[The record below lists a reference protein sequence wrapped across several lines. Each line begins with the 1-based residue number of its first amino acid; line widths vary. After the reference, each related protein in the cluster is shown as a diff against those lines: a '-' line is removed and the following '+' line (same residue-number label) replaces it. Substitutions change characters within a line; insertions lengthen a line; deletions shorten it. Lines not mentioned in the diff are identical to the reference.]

1 MDQTKINIEDAKALR
16 VEMETEFAEVE
27 QILRKVHEECSGDPV
42 EDDDVLKA
50 IQEAGNQ
57 LEENW
62 GKLEDV
68 CKDAINAFEKSI
80 NALED
85 WVKKQV
91 EAVGDF
97 VSKITN

>member
-16 VEMETEFAEVE
+16 VEMEMEFAEVE
-27 QILRKVHEECSGDPV
+27 QILRKVHEECSGDPA

-50 IQEAGNQ
+50 IQEAGHQ

-68 CKDAINAFEKSI
+68 CKEAINVFEKSI

-91 EAVGDF
+91 DAVGDF

>member
-1 MDQTKINIEDAKALR
+1 MDQTNINLEDAKALR
-16 VEMETEFAEVE
+16 VEMEMEFAEVE

-50 IQEAGNQ
+50 IQEAGHQ
-57 LEENW
+57 LEETW

-68 CKDAINAFEKSI
+68 CKEAINVFEKSI

>member
-16 VEMETEFAEVE
+16 IEMEMEFAEVE
-27 QILRKVHEECSGDPV
+27 QILRKVHEECSGDPI

-50 IQEAGNQ
+50 IKAAGDQ
-57 LEENW
+57 LEETW
-62 GKLEDV
+62 GRLEDV
-68 CKDAINAFEKSI
+68 CKEAVSAFEKSI

-91 EAVGDF
+91 ESVENF